1 MHRFFSSVFALFLSP
16 VGLVALAALDSSMVF
31 FLPTAVEA
39 DLVILIARNREMF
52 WLFPVLATIG
62 SVAGASVTLA
72 IGGKIG
78 EEGIRRWVA
87 QKRLQTVRDKIKAKG
102 SVALATSGLMPPP
115 FPLSAFVLACG
126 ALGVKQSTFLIAFG
140 IARLIRFAIIATFA
154 LLYGNWILRVM
165 KSDAFQFAVA
175 VFATI
180 AIVGTAFSVYRIVK
194 RPA

>member
-1 MHRFFSSVFALFLSP
+1 MFALFLSP

-39 DLVILIARNREMF
+39 ALVILIARNREMF

-72 IGGKIG
+72 IGRKIG

-126 ALGVKQSTFLIAFG
+126 ALGVKRSTFLIAFG

-180 AIVGTAFSVYRIVK
+180 AILGTAFSVYRIVK

>member
-39 DLVILIARNREMF
+39 ALVILIARNREMF

-72 IGGKIG
+72 IGRKIG

-126 ALGVKQSTFLIAFG
+126 ALGVKRSTFLIAFG

-180 AIVGTAFSVYRIVK
+180 AILGTAFSVYRIVK